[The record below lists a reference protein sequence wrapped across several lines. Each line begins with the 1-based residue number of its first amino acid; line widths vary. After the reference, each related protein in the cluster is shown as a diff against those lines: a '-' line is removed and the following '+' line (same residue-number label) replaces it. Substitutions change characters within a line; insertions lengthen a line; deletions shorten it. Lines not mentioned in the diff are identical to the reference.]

1 MVKSFILSAF
11 LLLALVGT
19 TMAHAIHVEFTEHV
33 PAVTLWAGFSKSAP
47 MTDAKVEVFAPGDTK
62 AFQLGRTDKYGQY
75 TFLPDAAG
83 EWTLRVDD
91 ERGHR
96 KTATI
101 AISEAFLSGGHD
113 VNKDAASS
121 HEHHDETLPHLMET
135 GQNISFQAIP
145 LVYKAVFGLSI
156 IFGITGIFYG
166 LKARKQ

>member
-11 LLLALVGT
+11 LLLALVGS
-19 TMAHAIHVEFTEHV
+19 TMAHAIHVEFTEHA
-33 PAVTLWAGFSKSAP
+33 PAITLWAGFSKSAP
-47 MTDAKVEVFAPGDTK
+47 MTDARVEVLAPGDAK
-62 AFQLGRTDKYGQY
+62 AFQHGRTDKYGQY
-75 TFLPDAAG
+75 TFLPDAPG

-121 HEHHDETLPHLMET
+121 HEHHAETLPHHKET

>member
-1 MVKSFILSAF
+1 MGKSFILSAF
-11 LLLALVGT
+11 LLLAIVGSS
-19 TMAHAIHVEFTEHV
+19 MAHAIHVEFTEHA

-47 MTDAKVEVFAPGDTK
+47 ITDAKVEVFAPGNTK

-83 EWTLRVDD
+83 EWTLKVDD

-96 KTATI
+96 KTAKITI
-101 AISEAFLSGGHD
+101 AEAFLSGGH
-113 VNKDAASS
+113 VENKDAASS
-121 HEHHDETLPHLMET
+121 HEHHAETLPHLMET